1 MKNKLYIFYFLFLL
15 HSSLFAEEVS
25 IQSKNISLD
34 KKNEVSIFEG
44 EVIIVTES
52 KNILKSDYAEYNKRN
67 GLIKLKGNISLIDNK
82 KNVIEADEAEYDKNK
97 KHFKSIGLTKL
108 TTNEKYI
115 VSGKNINFNDNKKI
129 INSSEETNILD
140 EDKNNIFLDNFEF
153 QINDNIFKSL
163 GRIKVED
170 AKKNTYEFSQIYINT
185 LTKEIIGT
193 DIKASLNQENFKINQ
208 KNKPRIY
215 ANSAK
220 LDKEVSF
227 FDKSIFT
234 LCNFRPNDKCPPW
247 SIQASKMLHNS
258 KKKTIYYNNAV
269 IKVYDIPIFYAPK
282 LSHPDPTV
290 ERRSGFLP
298 PTIYDT
304 KNLGTGISI
313 PYFFNIS
320 KDKNFTLT
328 SRFYARENS
337 LFLGEY
343 QQAFKNSTL
352 TTDFGYTEGYRNTSD
367 TKKAGSKSHFFSSFI
382 KNFTSDKGFKSTL
395 SFQTQDVSNDK
406 YLKLYKIK
414 SDLVDYNSSTL
425 ENSLSFTT
433 ENNDMFFGV
442 NASIYETLKDSYND
456 KYEYIMPNLTFD
468 KNLFNNQ
475 YGNLDLQTNFK
486 VQNYDTN
493 KLKSFFINDLNWIS
507 NNISFDSGLQGKF
520 LANLKNINYEAKN
533 IEIYKEDVTH
543 ELRGALGYLS
553 EVFLQKESNS
563 GKHFFTPKI
572 LFRYSPGNMRK
583 ETDGVRLDPINAY
596 NLNRLEELDNYESGL
611 SSTIGFDYK
620 KETNNRNFDFS
631 VAQIINDRENK
642 KMSSKTSLDE
652 KVSDLVG
659 TMSYQLTDKI
669 DLKYDFALDQNYSD
683 FNYNEL
689 GTILNL
695 DPVSINFNYL
705 TENKHLGDQEYFT
718 TNIKYLRGNDD
729 ILSFETKRNLITNSS
744 EFYNLSYEYVNDCL
758 RAGLVYRR
766 EFYDDSEVESENS
779 LMFKITL
786 TPFGNIAS
794 PSFSK

>member
-1 MKNKLYIFYFLFLL
+1 M
-15 HSSLFAEEVS
+15 
-25 IQSKNISLD
+25 
-34 KKNEVSIFEG
+34 
-44 EVIIVTES
+44 
-52 KNILKSDYAEYNKRN
+52 
-67 GLIKLKGNISLIDNK
+67 
-82 KNVIEADEAEYDKNK
+82 
-97 KHFKSIGLTKL
+97 
-108 TTNEKYI
+108 
-115 VSGKNINFNDNKKI
+115 
-129 INSSEETNILD
+129 
-140 EDKNNIFLDNFEF
+140 
-153 QINDNIFKSL
+153 
-163 GRIKVED
+163 
-170 AKKNTYEFSQIYINT
+170 
-185 LTKEIIGT
+185 
-193 DIKASLNQENFKINQ
+193 
-208 KNKPRIY
+208 
-215 ANSAK
+215 
-220 LDKEVSF
+220 
-227 FDKSIFT
+227 
-234 LCNFRPNDKCPPW
+234 
-247 SIQASKMLHNS
+247 
-258 KKKTIYYNNAV
+258 
-269 IKVYDIPIFYAPK
+269 
-282 LSHPDPTV
+282 
-290 ERRSGFLP
+290 
-298 PTIYDT
+298 
-304 KNLGTGISI
+304 
-313 PYFFNIS
+313 
-320 KDKNFTLT
+320 
-328 SRFYARENS
+328 
-337 LFLGEY
+337 
-343 QQAFKNSTL
+343 
-352 TTDFGYTEGYRNTSD
+352 
-367 TKKAGSKSHFFSSFI
+367 
-382 KNFTSDKGFKSTL
+382 

-533 IEIYKEDVTH
+533 IEIYKEDVTR